1 MTGFKN
7 SLNVAVSLFFFL
19 FTFSP
24 INSYALQ
31 ISQEEFKDSYMD
43 GKTEMVLMGVA
54 LKRFLAFKTIAVGFY
69 LEKGNKEEDVLK
81 EISKRIEIA
90 CLQKITKEELI
101 QETLAGMKDNLEE
114 GKFTAMDKQI
124 QQLTGWYKDME
135 EGDRFTF
142 TYHPGSG
149 TQIDLND
156 VKLGVIEGEDFA
168 YGLFS
173 IYVGAKP
180 SDIRAKRKLLGRMEI
195 YQ

>member
-7 SLNVAVSLFFFL
+7 FLYMAVSLSFFL
-19 FTFSP
+19 FTYSP
-24 INSYALQ
+24 VNSYALQ

-43 GKTEMVLMGVA
+43 GKTEMVLMGAA
-54 LKRFLAFKTIAVGFY
+54 LKRFLEFKAIAVAFY
-69 LEKGNKEEDVLK
+69 LEKGKKEEDVLK
-81 EISKRIEIA
+81 EIPKRIEIA
-90 CLQKITKEELI
+90 CLQKITKEELV

-114 GKFTAMDKQI
+114 GKFTAMDIQI

-142 TYHPGSG
+142 TYRPGAG

-156 VKLGVIEGEDFA
+156 VKLGVIEGKDFA

>member
-1 MTGFKN
+1 M
-7 SLNVAVSLFFFL
+7 SVLLSYFL
-19 FTFSP
+19 FSFSP
-24 INSYALQ
+24 AISYALQ
-31 ISQEEFKDSYMD
+31 ISQEKFDDSYLD
-43 GKTEMVLMGVA
+43 GKTEMVLMGAA
-54 LKRFLAFKTIAVGFY
+54 LKRFLEFKAIAVAFY
-69 LEKGNKEEDVLK
+69 LEKGKKEEDVLK
-81 EISKRIEIA
+81 EIPKRIEIA

-114 GKFTAMDKQI
+114 GKFTAMDVQI
-124 QQLTGWYKDME
+124 QQLTGWYKDLE
-135 EGDRFTF
+135 EGDRYTF
-142 TYHPGSG
+142 TYRPGAG

-180 SDIRAKRKLLGRMEI
+180 SDIRAKRKLLGRLEI